1 MQYYR
6 GSNSQYSRVSRRNR
20 NGRRFPRFS
29 TFFLASSF
37 LKFALIALVVGVVAS
52 IGFVL
57 WISRDLPTPGK
68 LANSDMQNSTKILDR
83 NGEVLY
89 SIFKDYNRI
98 YVPLDD
104 IPKNLR
110 NATIA
115 TEDKDFYNNKGFS
128 VWAYFRVAKDVL
140 IHRQV
145 TGGSTITQQ
154 LVKNAL
160 LTSER
165 KLTRKMKELIL
176 AVQVDKRYTKD
187 EILEMYLNN
196 VPFGGTA
203 VGVEAA
209 ANLYF
214 DKPAKDL
221 DLAQSAFLAG
231 LPQSPSYYSPFSGN
245 GKTYV
250 ERTRQV
256 LERMEDENYI
266 TEKEAEKALKEV
278 KNFKFTQQDTTLKAP
293 HFVMYVKTQLA
304 KQFGEAAVEN
314 GNLIVK
320 TTLDYKIQKEA
331 EKIVKDEIG
340 KLKDYEVTNGAA
352 IVMDPKTGAILAMVG
367 SADYFDEKNDGNFNA
382 ATQGIRQPG
391 SALKPVMYATAF
403 EKGYTPATLLMDV
416 KTEFPGGDGEPYK
429 PVNYDGKYR
438 GPVQVRFALGNSL
451 NVPAVKLLAKVGVKP
466 VMQQAYNMGITR
478 WEPTQEN
485 IDNVGLSLVL
495 GGRETTLLEITDAYG
510 VFANEGKK
518 HDPFSILE
526 VKDSKGKELFK
537 KEDSDGEQVLSPES
551 AFLISHI
558 LYDNNARKDTFGP
571 SSYLNIPGFTVAAKT
586 GTTDEKRDNWTIGYT
601 PSYVVGV
608 WVGNNDNSK
617 MDPKIA
623 SGVTGASPIWNKIM
637 KVVLNGKDNEE
648 FKVPEN
654 VVAAE
659 VDSLGGGT
667 PVDGHDKRTEYFVK
681 GSEPT
686 AKSAIYK
693 QVKISKEHNDKL
705 ANSDEINHG
714 DYDVK
719 EFIVFEESD
728 PVSTDGKNLWQE
740 GINAWLSEAHK
751 DDPLYKPPSETSD
764 RKY

>member
-6 GSNSQYSRVSRRNR
+6 GSNSQYSRISRRNR
-20 NGRRFPRFS
+20 GGKRFPQFS
-29 TFFLASSF
+29 TFFLASSV
-37 LKFALIALVVGVVAS
+37 LKFALIALILGILGT

-115 TEDKDFYNNKGFS
+115 TEDKDFYQNKGFS
-128 VWAYFRVAKDVL
+128 VWAYFRVAKDIIL
-140 IHRQV
+140 HQRV

-160 LTSER
+160 LTSDR

-176 AVQVDKRYTKD
+176 AVQVDKRYSKD
-187 EILEMYLNN
+187 EVLEMYLNN

-245 GKTYV
+245 GKAYI

-256 LERMEDENYI
+256 LGRMEDEHYI
-266 TEKEAEKALKEV
+266 TKEEGDKALKEV
-278 KNFKFTQQDTTLKAP
+278 EKFKFTQVDTTLKAP
-293 HFVMYVKTQLA
+293 HFVMYVKDKLA

-314 GNLIVK
+314 GNLTVT
-320 TTLDYKIQKEA
+320 TTLDYSIQKQA
-331 EKIVKDEIG
+331 EKIVKEEIG
-340 KLKDYEVTNGAA
+340 KLKDYDVSNGAA
-352 IVMDPKTGAILAMVG
+352 VVLDPKTGAILAMVG
-367 SADYFDEKNDGNFNA
+367 SADYFDDKNDGNFNA
-382 ATQGIRQPG
+382 AVQGVRQPG
-391 SALKPVMYATAF
+391 SSLKPIMYATAF
-403 EKGYTPATLLMDV
+403 EKGYTPATLLMDT
-416 KTEFPGGDGEPYK
+416 KTEFPGGEGQEPYK

-451 NVPAVKLLAKVGVKP
+451 NIPAVKMLALVGIKP
-466 VMQQAYNMGITR
+466 VMQQAYNMGIKS
-478 WEPTQEN
+478 WEPTPDN
-485 IDNVGLSLVL
+485 INKVGLSLVL
-495 GGRETTLLEITDAYG
+495 GGRETTLLEITDAYA
-510 VFANEGKK
+510 VFADQGKK
-518 HDPFSILE
+518 HDAFSILE
-526 VKDSKGKELFK
+526 VKNSKGKVLFK
-537 KEDSDGEQVLSPES
+537 KDKDDGDKVLSPES

-558 LYDNNARKDTFGP
+558 LYDNNARKDAFGP
-571 SSYLNIPGFTVAAKT
+571 SSYLNIPGHTVAVKT

-608 WVGNNDNSK
+608 WVGNNDNTK
-617 MDPKIA
+617 MNPKIA
-623 SGVTGASPIWNKIM
+623 SGITGASPIWNKIM
-637 KVVLNGKDNEE
+637 TAILKGKKDEE
-648 FKVPEN
+648 FPVPDKVI
-654 VVAAE
+654 AAQ
-659 VDSLGGGT
+659 VDPIGGVILPT
-667 PVDGHDKRTEYFVK
+667 RSMNRRCASASSS
-681 GSEPT
+681 GSST
-686 AKSAIYK
+686 S
-693 QVKISKEHNDKL
+693 
-705 ANSDEINHG
+705 SDVH
-714 DYDVK
+714 
-719 EFIVFEESD
+719 
-728 PVSTDGKNLWQE
+728 
-740 GINAWLSEAHK
+740 
-751 DDPLYKPPSETSD
+751 
-764 RKY
+764 